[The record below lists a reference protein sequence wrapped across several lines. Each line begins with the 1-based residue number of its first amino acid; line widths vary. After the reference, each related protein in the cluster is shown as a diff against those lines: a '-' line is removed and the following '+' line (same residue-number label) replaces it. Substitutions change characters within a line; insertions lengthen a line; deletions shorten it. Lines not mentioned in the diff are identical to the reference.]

1 MRLPT
6 EKDHLAHVVFPS
18 KDCEGRLGCSKE
30 GVQQMDERA
39 GSETES
45 HQTPSNW
52 QRKGDGIRI
61 PTTKGDESAKPD
73 QRETQPLLRACY
85 AKSRFPSTNDK
96 SLR

>member
-18 KDCEGRLGCSKE
+18 KDCVGRLGCSTE

-45 HQTPSNW
+45 HQTPS
-52 QRKGDGIRI
+52 D
-61 PTTKGDESAKPD
+61 
-73 QRETQPLLRACY
+73 
-85 AKSRFPSTNDK
+85 
-96 SLR
+96 